1 MKKRRA
7 SRSKTCGKILIR
19 RARASNAAALAAL
32 TEQIGYDVTPRQIAV
47 ALKQIA
53 KVKLNDLFVAQD
65 SEGNVAGWIQLFD
78 EIGLA
83 GGHRA
88 EVAGLVVD
96 ASRRGTG
103 VGRELMQFAECW
115 AKKRGCRS
123 VYLRTNVTRAA
134 AHIFYERIGYEHI
147 KTQKAYRKS
156 L

>member
-1 MKKRRA
+1 MRKRRT
-7 SRSKTCGKILIR
+7 SRDKTRGITLIR
-19 RARASNAAALAAL
+19 RARASDASALAAL
-32 TEQIGYDVTPRQIAV
+32 TGQLGYDVTPKQIAI

-53 KVKLNDLFVAQD
+53 KIKLNELFVAQD
-65 SEGNVAGWIQLFD
+65 SGGNLAGWIQLFD
-78 EIGLA
+78 EIGIA

-96 ASRRGTG
+96 ASCRGAG
-103 VGRELMQFAECW
+103 VGRQLMEFAERW

-147 KTQKAYRKS
+147 KTQKAYRKT